1 MAALRDHFAGG
12 DALKSSTAR
21 RRKLKA
27 QREQPLDI
35 DASIVT
41 HEGVARALNQ
51 IRNSGREKPADF
63 IITAMLT
70 GAQQGQSAGLTLE
83 AELFAQGVCDPECG
97 PTGHICIP

>member
-1 MAALRDHFAGG
+1 MMLDGRTIDAESALQIGLVDDIVTTEGLSTVEAAMAALRDHFAGG

-41 HEGVARALNQ
+41 HEGVAREQQ
-51 IRNSGREKPADF
+51 I
-63 IITAMLT
+63 L
-70 GAQQGQSAGLTLE
+70 GLL
-83 AELFAQGVCDPECG
+83 
-97 PTGHICIP
+97 I